1 MLLIELF
8 DKPRPYTYTGT
19 EEEAAY
25 QFVTSNG
32 QRYEITF
39 DNMLQGGVTIEFTDA
54 DSNFSKTDKGNAVE
68 VMSTVYNI
76 IMEYVELEE
85 PEKIHF
91 AAIKEEKGRVLLYR
105 RIAKKLIDYNFT
117 EKEDNTHVHWI
128 LIRKTN
134 ENKSMNEKWSKKYKN
149 SINCSNPK
157 GFSQKAHCA
166 SKKKG

>member
-1 MLLIELF
+1 MLLVELF
-8 DKPRPYTYTGT
+8 DNPLPYTYTGT

-25 QFVTSNG
+25 QFVTSKG

-39 DNMLQGGVTIEFTDA
+39 NNMLHGGVTIEFTDA
-54 DSNFSKTDKGNAVE
+54 DSNYSKTDKGNAVE

-76 IMEYVELEE
+76 IMEYVKLEE
-85 PEKIHF
+85 PEKMHF

-105 RIAKKLIDYNFT
+105 RIAKRLTDYNFT
-117 EKEDNTHVHWI
+117 EKEDDTHIHWI
-128 LIRKTN
+128 LIKER
-134 ENKSMNEKWSKKYKN
+134 NKSMNEKWSKKYKD

>member
-1 MLLIELF
+1 MLLVELF
-8 DKPRPYTYTGT
+8 DNPLPYTYTGT

-25 QFVTSNG
+25 QFVTSKG

-39 DNMLQGGVTIEFTDA
+39 NNMLHGGVTIEFTDA
-54 DSNFSKTDKGNAVE
+54 DSNYSKTDKGNAVE

-76 IMEYVELEE
+76 IMEYVKLEE
-85 PEKIHF
+85 PEKMHF

-105 RIAKKLIDYNFT
+105 RIAKRLTDYNFT
-117 EKEDNTHVHWI
+117 EKEDDTHIHWI
-128 LIRKTN
+128 LIRERN
-134 ENKSMNEKWSKKYKN
+134 ENMNEKWSKKYKD

>member
-1 MLLIELF
+1 MLLVELF
-8 DKPRPYTYTGT
+8 DNPLPYTYTGT

-25 QFVTSNG
+25 QFVTSKG

-39 DNMLQGGVTIEFTDA
+39 NNMLHGGVTIEFTDA
-54 DSNFSKTDKGNAVE
+54 DSNYSKTDKGNAVE

-85 PEKIHF
+85 PEKMHF

-105 RIAKKLIDYNFT
+105 RIAKRLTDYNFT
-117 EKEDNTHVHWI
+117 EKEDDTHIHWI
-128 LIRKTN
+128 LIRERN
-134 ENKSMNEKWSKKYKN
+134 ESMNEKWSKKYKD